1 MGQRR
6 RQRAQGLTAAAVA
19 LALSTGCAASAQQ
32 RAVQAGMVAREVVDA
47 GADALGA
54 HLRERA
60 QSCSGIADRAAFD
73 ACLGPVASKPD
84 AVRVALEG
92 VRSAQVGLWL
102 ALASQEPGGMDNA
115 RAKLMAA
122 LAQLGALVRA
132 AKAVK

>member
-1 MGQRR
+1 
-6 RQRAQGLTAAAVA
+6 
-19 LALSTGCAASAQQ
+19 
-32 RAVQAGMVAREVVDA
+32 MVAREVVDA

-102 ALASQEPGGMDNA
+102 ALASQEPGAMDDA
-115 RAKLMAA
+115 RATLMAA